1 MRRLKPRPIVTG
13 ILVDSVGSLV
23 LAILYF
29 VVIFGIQ
36 IVRGASIA
44 DQALALSG
52 SQLVVTEVLGLLLT
66 AVGGFVAAHLAKIMY
81 VHHGIAVG
89 IGPLLLGLLLEWLSP
104 SEGVSM

>member
-66 AVGGFVAAHLAKIMY
+66 AVGGFCGGSCSENNVRSPWHRSRKRTSASWIVA
-81 VHHGIAVG
+81 
-89 IGPLLLGLLLEWLSP
+89 
-104 SEGVSM
+104 